1 MNIIAISILLL
12 LFFSCMLF
20 PQQKSSFPDPKFE
33 YLTINDGLPENTVL
47 SILQDKFG
55 YLWLGTHNGLVRYDG
70 YTMKDY
76 YHDDN
81 DSLSLTDNRT
91 WMIYEDRSGTSWMG
105 SYSGLDRFDR
115 KTETFTQYI
124 YDDFI
129 FSMIED
135 STNQLWALGE
145 TGLYHFDSQNN
156 RFNLHQFQDT
166 TYVDDVYEYFLSL
179 KKNGKIIA
187 SISNVGDNAD
197 LTKSFFLK
205 QKTPVYIVIVGE
217 SFVDYGWLENDRGKI
232 IYSYDLK
239 STYYAGGR
247 ADNRIQIIKTELN
260 AGDYKLRYKSDE
272 SHSYKTWADPPTFQE
287 FWGIQIF
294 PADSSKEDFKKD
306 LVNISTM
313 GFSAATFDSST
324 GIAIIGSYNGLYNFN
339 PTTKNLEVLTSISS
353 TLVEVRKIFRAGNGT
368 IWIGH
373 KNGLISYNPVTK
385 TSRIISEIQS
395 EIRVIGEDQDG
406 FIWCYAGGTAWF
418 SVGNQLIIIDPVTG
432 GVKKSDSNIIRSIYK
447 DNSGI
452 MWLGTGWEGL
462 KKWDKKKNKFNIY
475 NHDPDNS
482 NSISSNVVNSVAV
495 DSNNILW
502 IGTNEGLEKF
512 DRLKGVIKHYKF
524 NNEEVTVVHINNK
537 DKSIWLG
544 TKNNGLVR
552 FDPVKETIHY
562 YSYHPDDSTSISSN
576 YVFGI
581 LTDQYD
587 NFWVGSRNDGLNLF
601 NSKTGKF
608 KRYKVNPDGSGLLSN
623 LVISLYEDPDNI
635 LWIATNLGLNRYN
648 RESDNF
654 SHQKFTKAEIS
665 GLTNTA
671 TFSAYQ
677 DSKGNFWIA
686 NFQTGLHLFDKEKL
700 TAVKNFTANDG
711 LAANVLI
718 NIRED
723 SYGNLWIKT
732 FKGLSKFNPETEI
745 FRNYYYS
752 DGLPAE
758 MTGPFFAYQSHTG
771 EIFIPGYNGLVY
783 FHPDSIKDD
792 PTPPKVVISSLS
804 LFNRE
809 DEALSYD
816 GFISEIKEVS
826 LPYNHNDLHF
836 DFVALHFGEPS
847 KNNYKY
853 ILEGFDI
860 DWVDAGTQRNA
871 TYTNLSPG
879 EYIFRV
885 IACNRDGVWNE
896 EGASL
901 KIIIFPPFWATWW
914 AYTFYVIFFG
924 LVLYGIRKYEM
935 NRIKLKDKIKLDEAV
950 LKEREE
956 TDKMKSRFFANISHE
971 FRTPLTLI
979 LGPTE
984 KIILSTKEEETQ
996 KQTGLIKR
1004 NASRLLNLVNQLL
1017 DLSKLEAG
1025 KLQLQASKGNIVSF
1039 VRGVTMSFESLAER
1053 KDIKLKV
1060 TAERNDLELYFDRN
1074 KMAKILANLLSNA
1087 FKFTGEGGEI
1097 IVALT
1102 PVPSSTGRGMS
1113 EGQGEGEVQIKVT
1126 DTGIGISE
1134 EELPKLF
1141 DRFYQVDSSQTR
1153 EHEGT
1158 GIGLA
1163 LTKELVELHH
1173 GKIKVTSKVGAGS
1186 EFIVV
1191 LPVGRGHLRE
1201 DEIVEKKES
1210 EIPVILIPQEREKN
1224 LIVDVPEITVDSSR
1238 QKEGQASKTQQN
1250 VTEEGQDKTIILIV
1264 EDNAEVREY
1273 IKDSLGSSF
1282 TIEIASNG
1290 EQGLKKAT
1298 EIIPD
1303 LIISDIM
1310 MPKMDGNELTR
1321 IIKND
1326 ERTSHIPVILLTA
1339 KSEQESKL
1347 EGLETGAD
1355 DYLTKPFD
1363 TKELLIRIKNLISI
1377 RRKLHEKFSDGK
1389 IIYRK
1394 GEKKLSL
1401 IDEKFLTKS
1410 LEVAEK
1416 HLSEEEFSIEQFA
1429 KEIGM
1434 DRFQL
1439 HRKLKALTGK
1449 SPSLYLRSVRLSK
1462 AKKMI
1467 EEKTGNISEIA
1478 YSVGFSSPVYF
1489 SACFKDEFG
1498 YPPREVSHK

>member
-1 MNIIAISILLL
+1 MNSIAINILL
-12 LFFSCMLF
+12 LFFFSCILF
-20 PQQKSSFPDPKFE
+20 PQQKSSFPDPQFE
-33 YLTINDGLPENTVL
+33 YLTLNDGLPENTVL

-55 YLWLGTHNGLVRYDG
+55 YMWLGTHNGLVKYDG
-70 YTMKDY
+70 YTMKVF

-81 DSLSLTDNRT
+81 DTLSLTDSRT
-91 WMIYEDRSGTSWMG
+91 LMIYEDRSGTLWFG

-124 YDDFI
+124 YEDFI
-129 FSMIED
+129 SGMFED
-135 STNQLWALGE
+135 STDQLWALGRI
-145 TGLYHFDSQNN
+145 GLYRFDSQNN
-156 RFNLHQFQDT
+156 RFNFHQFQDT
-166 TYVDDVYEYFLSL
+166 AYVDEVYKYFLSL
-179 KKNGKIIA
+179 KEKGKIIA
-187 SISNVGDNAD
+187 SISNVGNNAD

-205 QKTPVYIVIVGE
+205 QTTPVYIVIVGE
-217 SFVDYGWLENDRGKI
+217 SIVDYGWLENDRGKI

-272 SHSYKTWADPPTFQE
+272 SNSYKTWADPPTFQE

-294 PADSSKEDFKKD
+294 PADSSREDFKKD
-306 LVNISTM
+306 LVDISSM
-313 GFSAATFDSST
+313 GFSAADFDSST
-324 GIAIIGSYNGLYNFN
+324 SIGSFNDIYKFN
-339 PTTKNLEVLTSISS
+339 PTGNNLEVLTSISS
-353 TLVEVRKIFRAGNGT
+353 TPIGIRKIFRARNGT

-418 SVGNQLIIIDPVTG
+418 SVGNQLVIIDPETG
-432 GVKKSDSNIIRSIYK
+432 SIKKSNSNIIRSIYK

-452 MWLGTGWEGL
+452 MWLGTGWDGL

-475 NHDPDNS
+475 KHDPYNNS
-482 NSISSNVVNSVAV
+482 SISSNVVNSVAV

-502 IGTNEGLEKF
+502 IGTNKGLDKF
-512 DRLKGVIKHYKF
+512 DRLKGVIRHYKF
-524 NNEEVTVVHINNK
+524 NNDEVTVVHINK
-537 DKSIWLG
+537 IDKYIWLG
-544 TKNNGLVR
+544 TRNNGLVR
-552 FDPVKETIHY
+552 FDPVKETIQY
-562 YSYHPDDSTSISSN
+562 YSHHPDDSTSISSN
-576 YVFGI
+576 HVFGI
-581 LTDQYD
+581 LTDHYG
-587 NFWVGSRNDGLNLF
+587 NIWVGSRNDGLNLF
-601 NSKTGKF
+601 NRRTGKF
-608 KRYKVNPDGSGLLSN
+608 KRYKANPDGSGLLSN
-623 LVISLYEDPDNI
+623 LVISLYEDPDTI
-635 LWIATNLGLNRYN
+635 LWITTNRGLNRYN
-648 RESDNF
+648 RENDNF
-654 SHQKFTKAEIS
+654 SYQKFTKAEIS

-671 TFSAYQ
+671 TFSAYE
-677 DSKGNFWIA
+677 DSKGKFWLA

-700 TAVKNFTANDG
+700 TAVKHFTENDG
-711 LAANVLI
+711 LVANVLI
-718 NIRED
+718 SITED
-723 SYGNLWIKT
+723 SNGYLWIKS

-752 DGLPAE
+752 DGLPE
-758 MTGPFFAYQSHTG
+758 DIVGPFFAYKSHTG

-792 PTPPKVVISSLS
+792 PTPPQVVISNLS

-809 DEALSYD
+809 DETFTYD
-816 GFISEIKEVS
+816 GFISEIKEIH
-826 LPYNHNDLHF
+826 LPYNHNDLRF

-847 KNNYKY
+847 KNKYKY
-853 ILEGFDI
+853 VLEGFDK

-901 KIIIFPPFWATWW
+901 IIIISPPFWATWW
-914 AYTFYVIFFG
+914 AYTLYVIFFG
-924 LVLYGIRKYEM
+924 LILYGIRRYEM
-935 NRIKLKDKIKLDEAV
+935 NRVNLKNQVKLDEVV
-950 LKEREE
+950 LKERVE

-984 KIILSTKEEETQ
+984 KIINSTKEEETQ

-1004 NASRLLNLVNQLL
+1004 NAVRLLNLVNQLL
-1017 DLSKLEAG
+1017 DLSKIEAG

-1039 VRGVTMSFESLAER
+1039 VKGLTMSFESLAER

-1060 TAERNDLELYFDRN
+1060 TAKQDDIELYFDRD

-1087 FKFTGEGGEI
+1087 FKFTNEGGQI
-1097 IVALT
+1097 TVALSLI
-1102 PVPSSTGRGMS
+1102 PSPSGRGMS
-1113 EGQGEGEVQIKVT
+1113 EGQSEGEVQIKVT
-1126 DTGIGISE
+1126 DSGIGISK

-1173 GKIKVTSKVGAGS
+1173 GKISVISEVGTGS
-1186 EFIVV
+1186 EFIVE
-1191 LPVGRGHLRE
+1191 LPIGREYLKD
-1201 DEIVEKKES
+1201 DEIFQLSEEESDIILTPVEDGG
-1210 EIPVILIPQEREKN
+1210 KN
-1224 LIVDVPEITVDSSR
+1224 LPELFTENILVDSS
-1238 QKEGQASKTQQN
+1238 SKTPQN
-1250 VTEEGQDKTIILIV
+1250 DGEEEKDKTIILVV
-1264 EDNAEVREY
+1264 EDNADVREY

-1282 TIEIASNG
+1282 TIEMASNG
-1290 EQGLKKAT
+1290 EQGVKKAT
-1298 EIIPD
+1298 DIVPD

-1321 IIKND
+1321 RIKND

-1363 TKELLIRIKNLISI
+1363 TKELLIRIKNLINI
-1377 RRKLHEKFSDGK
+1377 RKKLQEKYSRGDYIEK
-1389 IIYRK
+1389 QDK
-1394 GEKKLSL
+1394 KKLST
-1401 IDEKFLTKS
+1401 IDEKFMSKVD
-1410 LEVAEK
+1410 EVIEN
-1416 HLSEEEFSIEQFA
+1416 HISDEEFTIEEFDR
-1429 KEIGM
+1429 ELGM
-1434 DRFQL
+1434 GRVQIY
-1439 HRKLKALTGK
+1439 RKIKALTGN
-1449 SPSLYLRSVRLSK
+1449 SPSRYIRSIRLAK
-1462 AKKMI
+1462 AKTMI
-1467 EEKTGNISEIA
+1467 MNKEGNISEIA
-1478 YSVGFSSPVYF
+1478 YSMGFGSPTYF
-1489 SACFKDEFG
+1489 TRCFKEQFG
-1498 YPPREVSHK
+1498 ISPSDLLE